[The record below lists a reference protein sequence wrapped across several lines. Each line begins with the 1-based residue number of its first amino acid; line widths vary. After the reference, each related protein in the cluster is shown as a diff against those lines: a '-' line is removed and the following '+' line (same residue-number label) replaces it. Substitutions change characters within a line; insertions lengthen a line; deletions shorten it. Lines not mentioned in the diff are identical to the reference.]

1 AEPPCGPA
9 PCAWPGLTDATA
21 VSTDWAAVAVRPA
34 LVRPPRKRRR
44 EIPCD
49 KDLATSSRIVLSLD
63 CGRDAI
69 KAPQL
74 SRWGARR
81 LGTRPEIA
89 AEVIGH
95 QPDLFLRPQPAASD
109 HAIDRGLP
117 SAAILPLVAKHRI
130 GMAPEALAHHHAA
143 SGMLRALLSA
153 VLPMGRGR
161 EQQRRAGE
169 RGTDISP
176 VDHCVSLQAFGRTAF
191 VLFQSIRRRIR
202 VGQYPALN
210 LSLWPP
216 LAPVSGAPQER
227 SGNRKARE
235 RQPASPIDAR
245 NALNSFR

>member
-1 AEPPCGPA
+1 AVAAGAGAGAAGAEPPCGPA

-34 LVRPPRKRRR
+34 LVRPPTKPRR

-49 KDLATSSRIVLSLD
+49 KYLATSSRIVRSLD

-69 KAPQL
+69 KAPHL

-81 LGTRPEIA
+81 LGPRPEIA

-95 QPDLFLRPQPAASD
+95 QPDLFLRPHPAASD
-109 HAIDRGLP
+109 HAIDRGFP

-130 GMAPEALAHHHAA
+130 GMALEALAHHHAA
-143 SGMLRALLSA
+143 AGMLRALLSA

-176 VDHCVSLQAFGRTAF
+176 VDHCVSLQAFWSNR
-191 VLFQSIRRRIR
+191 VRIVSIGSTPDSRR
-202 VGQYPALN
+202 
-210 LSLWPP
+210 
-216 LAPVSGAPQER
+216 
-227 SGNRKARE
+227 
-235 RQPASPIDAR
+235 PISR
-245 NALNSFR
+245 LEP